1 MHCVRRS
8 PSNLRSMTLINPVF
22 THNSIFLVVKAAYG
36 FRRVWRICRRATWLG
51 SVQFLETRHLEGG
64 WQVETRLFAAWKQDA
79 SNPKRSLIRTV
90 KKHVV
95 KQLFWIAERVEL
107 KWKLPSQ
114 RGGAKFGR
122 VEHFYRTIVY
132 NRFFGEGNGRIFL
145 HRLSSFSLSP
155 FYHSPLDR

>member
-1 MHCVRRS
+1 MHCVRRP
-8 PSNLRSMTLINPVF
+8 PSSLRSMTLINPVF
-22 THNSIFLVVKAAYG
+22 THNGIFLVAKAAYE
-36 FRRVWRICRRATWLG
+36 FRRVWRICRRATWLE
-51 SVQFLETRHLEGG
+51 SVQILETRHLEGG